1 MVTRLLVAL
10 PAALVVSGALGAA
23 QVPARS
29 GSAAPTFTRDVAP
42 ILQRSCQ
49 NCHRPN
55 SIAPMSFLTYEEVRP
70 WARSMKSKVQSREMP
85 PWFIDKTIGITKFK
99 NDISLSDEEI
109 ATIVKWVDDG
119 SPRGNLAEMPPP
131 VQFPDVTAWHKPNPD
146 LIVTMDE
153 PKVVPAVGPD
163 WWGNIVTSDAVTT
176 EDRWIKSIEVKPV
189 QGFKAVHHIVTSIVN
204 PDDPTALSNS
214 GDMGG
219 TLAEYSIGKN
229 SDTYEEGTA
238 RLLPAGS
245 KINFNIHLHSI
256 GEDTPILGAV
266 AFHFYPKG
274 YQPKYVMRAHLLGGE
289 SEQLLDIPA
298 NTDNVRLDSYVGL
311 AFPSVITQ
319 FEPHMHN
326 RGKAMCL
333 EAIYPPTKQAAFSRS
348 GGTRA
353 EILSCVDRFNFGWVR
368 AYTYADDA
376 APVVPAGTILHMIS
390 WHNNTPSNK
399 INYDPTNWIGYGN
412 RTIDDMSHMWLG
424 YYNISEEEYN
434 ARTAARRG
442 RATTQP

>member
-1 MVTRLLVAL
+1 
-10 PAALVVSGALGAA
+10 
-23 QVPARS
+23 
-29 GSAAPTFTRDVAP
+29 
-42 ILQRSCQ
+42 
-49 NCHRPN
+49 
-55 SIAPMSFLTYEEVRP
+55 
-70 WARSMKSKVQSREMP
+70 MP

-119 SPRGNLAEMPPP
+119 SPRGNLADMPPP
-131 VQFPDVTAWHKPNPD
+131 VQFPDLTAWHKPNPD

-163 WWGNIVTSDAVTT
+163 WWGNIVTANAVTT

-245 KINFNIHLHSI
+245 KINFNVHLHSI

-311 AFPSVITQ
+311 AYPSVITQ

-424 YYNISEEEYN
+424 YYNISEEEYT

-442 RATTQP
+442 RANTQP

>member
-10 PAALVVSGALGAA
+10 PAALVVSGALGTA
-23 QVPARS
+23 QTPSRS
-29 GSAAPTFTRDVAP
+29 GAAPTFTRDVAP

-85 PWFIDKTIGITKFK
+85 PWFIDKTIGITRFK

-119 SPRGNLAEMPPP
+119 SPRGNLADMPPP
-131 VQFPDVTAWHKPNPD
+131 VQFPDLTAWHKPNPD

-163 WWGNIVTSDAVTT
+163 WWGNIVTANAVTT

-229 SDTYEEGTA
+229 SDTYEDGTA

-245 KINFNIHLHSI
+245 KINFNVHLHSI

-311 AFPSVITQ
+311 AYPSVITQ

-333 EAIYPPTKQAAFSRS
+333 EAIYPPTRQAAFSRN

-442 RATTQP
+442 RATQP

>member
-1 MVTRLLVAL
+1 LLVAL
-10 PAALVVSGALGAA
+10 PAALVVTGALGAA
-23 QVPARS
+23 QAPSRS
-29 GSAAPTFTRDVAP
+29 AAAPTFTKDVVP

-55 SIAPMSFLTYEEVRP
+55 SIAPMSFLTYEDVRP
-70 WARSMKSKVQSREMP
+70 WARSMKSKVQTREMP

-99 NDISLSDEEI
+99 NDISLSDDEI

-119 SPRGNLAEMPPP
+119 SPRGNLADMPPP
-131 VQFPDVTAWHKPNPD
+131 VQFPDLTAWHKPNPD

-163 WWGNIVTSDAVTT
+163 WWGNIATANAVTT

-245 KINFNIHLHSI
+245 KINFNVHLHSI

-289 SEQLLDIPA
+289 SELMLDIPA

-311 AFPSVITQ
+311 AYPSVITQ

-333 EAIYPPTKQAAFSRS
+333 EAIYPPTRQSAFSRN

-368 AYTYADDA
+368 AYTYADDV

-424 YYNISEEEYN
+424 YYNISEEEYT
-434 ARTAARRG
+434 ARTAARRA
-442 RATTQP
+442 RPSTQP